1 MGQQRLNCGDKDNV
15 EHEGFSVSLEAK
27 IVQGICYT
35 ENYLVNTF
43 QIGSEKYS
51 VSHESSS
58 MATT

>member
-15 EHEGFSVSLEAK
+15 EDEGFSVSLEAK

-43 QIGSEKYS
+43 QVGSEKYS
-51 VSHESSS
+51 VSHESS
-58 MATT
+58 